1 MDTFI
6 DLFLHL
12 DRHLAEFVQQYGEWV
27 YGLLFTIVFCETG
40 LVVTPF
46 LPGDSLLFAA
56 GALAGA
62 EILNGWLVAI
72 VLAAA
77 AILGDQANYFVG
89 RFAGPRVFRAEDA
102 GSFWHKVLNR
112 KHLDRAHAFF
122 EKYGGRAIFLGHF
135 VPIVRTF
142 VPFVAGAGYMNYP
155 RFAFFNITGVLAW
168 VGICVGTGYL
178 FGNVP
183 IVKNNFSIVVLGI
196 VAVSLLPIVIEYAKS
211 RRTRAAL
218 SPGLKPEA

>member
-12 DRHLAEFVQQYGEWV
+12 DRHLAEFVQLYGPWV
-27 YGLLFTIVFCETG
+27 YGLLFVIVFCETG

-46 LPGDSLLFAA
+46 LPGDSLLFTA
-56 GALAGA
+56 GALAGTG
-62 EILNGWLVAI
+62 ILNGWIAAA
-72 VLAAA
+72 VLAGA
-77 AILGDQANYFVG
+77 AILGDQTNYFIG
-89 RFAGPRVFRAEDA
+89 HFAGPRVFRADDTT
-102 GSFWHKVLNR
+102 GFWHKVLNR
-112 KHLDRAHAFF
+112 QHLDRAHAFF

-142 VPFVAGAGYMNYP
+142 VPFVSGAGSMYYP

-168 VGICVGTGYL
+168 VGSCVGAGFL

-183 IVKNNFSIVVLGI
+183 VVKNNFSIVVIGI
-196 VAVSLLPIVIEYAKS
+196 VTVSLMPMFIEYLRGRRPPVAS
-211 RRTRAAL
+211 RQ
-218 SPGLKPEA
+218 P

>member
-1 MDTFI
+1 MATFI

-12 DRHLAEFVQQYGEWV
+12 DRHLAEFVHQYGEWV

-62 EILNGWLVAI
+62 EILHGWLVAL
-72 VLAAA
+72 VLATA
-77 AILGDQANYFVG
+77 AILGDQTNYFVG
-89 RFAGPRVFRAEDA
+89 RFAGPRVFRAEDT
-102 GSFWHKVLNR
+102 GGFWHKVLNR
-112 KHLDRAHAFF
+112 QHLDRAHAFF

-142 VPFVAGAGYMNYP
+142 VPFVAGAGYMHYP

-178 FGNVP
+178 FGNVSV
-183 IVKNNFSIVVLGI
+183 VKNNFSVAVLGI
-196 VAVSLLPIVIEYAKS
+196 VAVSLLPILIEYVRG
-211 RRTRAAL
+211 RRTRGAL
-218 SPGLKPEA
+218 APGLKPEV

>member
-1 MDTFI
+1 MATFI

-56 GALAGA
+56 GALAGGG
-62 EILNGWLVAI
+62 ILDGGLLSLT
-72 VLAAA
+72 LATA
-77 AILGDQANYFVG
+77 AILGDQTNYFIG
-89 RFAGPRVFRAEDA
+89 RFAGPRVFRAEDTT
-102 GSFWHKVLNR
+102 GFWHKVLNR
-112 KHLDRAHAFF
+112 QHLDRAHAFF

-142 VPFVAGAGYMNYP
+142 VPFVAGAGSMAYP

-168 VGICVGTGYL
+168 VGICIGAGYL

-183 IVKNNFSIVVLGI
+183 LVKNNFSIAVLGV
-196 VAVSLLPIVIEYAKS
+196 VAVSLVPIAIEYLRS
-211 RRTRAAL
+211 RRRA
-218 SPGLKPEA
+218 GL

>member
-1 MDTFI
+1 METFI

-12 DRHLAEFVQQYGEWV
+12 DQHLAEFVQQYGEWV

-56 GALAGA
+56 GALAGT
-62 EILNGWLVAI
+62 EILNGWLVAV

-77 AILGDQANYFVG
+77 AILGDQTNYFIG
-89 RFAGPRVFRAEDA
+89 RFAGPRVFRAEDTT
-102 GSFWHKVLNR
+102 GFWHKVLNR
-112 KHLDRAHAFF
+112 KHLDRARAFF

-142 VPFVAGAGYMNYP
+142 VPFVAGAGSMYYP

-168 VGICVGTGYL
+168 VGICVGAGYL

-183 IVKNNFSIVVLGI
+183 IVKNNFSIAVLGV
-196 VAVSLLPIVIEYAKS
+196 VAVSLMPIAIEYVRS
-211 RRTRAAL
+211 RRHGGAAL
-218 SPGLKPEA
+218 TDS